1 MYSLRNKPEKL
12 AKGSLFCLF
21 LKLVQI
27 NFIFTDNVH
36 ILYIY
41 PTSLVKILVHL
52 YRRGN
57 YILSNLIVYL
67 LDMFNISISIIW
79 GYQKQNGPMT
89 FFLLILWSTT
99 LTNFLLLVLL
109 CNYSYY
115 VLGNTF
121 QKKRKN
127 KDIYSDEDFNQ

>member
-1 MYSLRNKPEKL
+1 MASSISFWRVLVSVHSPFWRVFEKN
-12 AKGSLFCLF
+12 GFPHC
-21 LKLVQI
+21 V
-27 NFIFTDNVH
+27 VC
-36 ILYIY
+36 ILLY

-115 VLGNTF
+115 VLGNAF